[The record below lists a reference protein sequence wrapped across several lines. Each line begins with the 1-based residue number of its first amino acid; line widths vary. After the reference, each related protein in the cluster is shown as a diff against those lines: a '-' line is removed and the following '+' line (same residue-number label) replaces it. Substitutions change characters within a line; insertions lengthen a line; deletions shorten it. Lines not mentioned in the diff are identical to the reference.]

1 LDPTDATNATSE
13 QIVMN
18 LFDGLTSLA
27 PDMTVRPGLATD
39 WNASPDGLRWTFR
52 LRRSVQFQDG
62 QPVDADA
69 VKFTFDRILDE
80 KKPRKRRG
88 YYAPVIKS
96 VRVVDEAAIEMTL
109 HEPFGPLPNL
119 LTTAAASIVSPKAAR
134 ELGDDF
140 GRRPVGSGPF
150 VFQQWESGRRIVM
163 VRNDRYW
170 GTPAKPQQVVF
181 LPVPEESTRAAVL
194 ETGEVD
200 IAQHLP
206 PSQMKRLGAHPQIQT
221 FGADALEKRIVKLN
235 VLHERFKD
243 VRVRQA
249 MNYAVN
255 VPEII
260 DTILDGAGT
269 FTGGP
274 LTKSLT
280 GAIGKY
286 HYDAALAKKLLA
298 EAGYPNGFKASL
310 AASKSSSGGIQES
323 LEALQAQWRAVGI
336 DVTLNILE
344 REGMDK
350 IRHLPPDRAQEKQLL
365 VSSAGARFPDPHAA
379 LFDVYHSSQWSPTGS
394 NAGFYKSVRVDELL
408 DLGVR
413 ETDPT
418 KRTAIYREVQEIIIE
433 DAPVV
438 FLESIRYAYAARR
451 NLKDIRL
458 FPTQMLPFA
467 EVSKS

>member
-1 LDPTDATNATSE
+1 VNQ

-18 LFDGLTSLA
+18 LFDRLTSLA

-39 WNASPDGLRWTFR
+39 WTVSPDGLRWTFR
-52 LRRSVQFQDG
+52 LRRGVQFHDG
-62 QPVDADA
+62 QPVDAEA

-80 KKPRKRRG
+80 KKPVSKRG
-88 YYAPVIKS
+88 QFAPFIKS

-109 HEPFGPLPNL
+109 HQPFGPLPSL
-119 LTTAAASIVSPKAAR
+119 LATSPASIVSPKAAR
-134 ELGDDF
+134 EFGDDF

-150 VFQQWESGRRIVM
+150 VLQERASGQRIVV

-170 GTPAKPQQVVF
+170 GIPAKPQQVIF
-181 LPVPEESTRAAVL
+181 RPVPEESTRVALL

-200 IAQHLP
+200 IAQLLP
-206 PSQMKRLGAHPQIQT
+206 PSQMKRLGANPQIQPLLVE
-221 FGADALEKRIVKLN
+221 GLEVRTAKLN

-260 DTILDGAGT
+260 DTILDGLGS

-274 LTKSLT
+274 MPRLIP

-286 HYDAALAKKLLA
+286 HYDPALAKKLLA
-298 EAGYPNGFKASL
+298 GAGYPNGFKTSL
-310 AASKSSSGGIQES
+310 VVSKSVTAGLQES
-323 LEALQAQWRAVGI
+323 QEALQAQWRAVGI

-344 REGMDK
+344 RAGADQ
-350 IRHLPPDRAQEKQLL
+350 IRDLPPENSEAKQIL
-365 VSSAGARFPDPHAA
+365 AGSLTPGYPDPHAV
-379 LFDVYHSSQWSPTGS
+379 LFDLYHSAQWSPGGRNS
-394 NAGFYKSVRVDELL
+394 GFYKNARVDELFE
-408 DLGVR
+408 LGVR
-413 ETDPT
+413 ETDST
-418 KRTAIYREVQEIIIE
+418 KRAVIYRELQEIIIE

-438 FLESIRYAYAARR
+438 FLETTHYGYAARR
-451 NLKDIRL
+451 NLKDVHVSPI
-458 FPTQMLPFA
+458 QALPFS
-467 EVSKS
+467 EVSKN